1 MYGPAVRSSPRKR
14 KRTDIKED
22 DSSGEEDENIL
33 DYSTGSSSDND
44 DRNNVIDN
52 GKLNI
57 EKAVWDG
64 PGI

>member
-1 MYGPAVRSSPRKR
+1 MYRTAVWSSLRKR

-22 DSSGEEDENIL
+22 DSSAEEDENIL
-33 DYSTGSSSDND
+33 DYSTDSSSDND
-44 DRNNVIDN
+44 DGNNVIDK

-57 EKAVWDG
+57 EKTDRDG

>member
-1 MYGPAVRSSPRKR
+1 MYGPAVWSSLRKR